1 MSIVRGPREPLHE
14 FRTRRREEAVRL
26 FECFECGADLSVSEI
41 ARRIGVSR
49 KYVSQWHT
57 AWEQG
62 DRSFIQAPAI
72 GPKPRLTEEQK
83 QLIRQHIMAGPKAA
97 GYAQQVWTQKRIAE
111 LIVKL
116 TGIQY
121 HPYGIRVLMSSMD
134 ISYQKPALRTR
145 QKSEKK
151 KAEFLEQTW
160 VAVKKG
166 SQESSK

>member
-1 MSIVRGPREPLHE
+1 MAIVRGLREPLHE
-14 FRTRRREEAVRL
+14 FRTRRRKEAVRL
-26 FECFECGADLSVSEI
+26 FEAGELPLAEI
-41 ARRIGVSR
+41 ARRIGVTR

-62 DRSFIQAPAI
+62 DCSFVNAPAI

-83 QLIRQHIMAGPKAA
+83 QLIRHHITAGPKAA
-97 GYAQQVWTQKRIAE
+97 GYEQEVWTQRRIAD

-116 TGIQY
+116 TGFHY
-121 HPYGIRVLMSSMD
+121 HYCGIRDLMASMD

-145 QKSEKK
+145 QKSDKK

-166 SQESSK
+166 NQESSK